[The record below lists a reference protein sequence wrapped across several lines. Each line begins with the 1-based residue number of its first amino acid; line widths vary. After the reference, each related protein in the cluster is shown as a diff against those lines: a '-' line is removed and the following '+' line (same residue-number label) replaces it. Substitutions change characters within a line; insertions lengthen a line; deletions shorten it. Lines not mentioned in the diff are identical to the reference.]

1 MRTHLGNRVAVF
13 PLAPGV
19 VLLLFGWA
27 ASLHAT
33 AAELPTASAPL
44 RLNTAVSY
52 TVDPDWPQRPE
63 GVAWGQMAGVAVDD
77 QDRIWL
83 HTRAKP
89 PIQVYDSS
97 GKFLRGFGDEVI
109 ASAHYLKIGPQ
120 GNIWVTDIGN
130 HVVMQFTPEG
140 KLLKTLGTFGVPG
153 EDETHLNK
161 PTDMAVTP
169 RGDVFVSD
177 GYGNNRIVHFDRSG
191 KFVKAWGRRGT
202 GPGEFNL
209 PHGIVVDSKGRL
221 YVADRSNV
229 RVQVFDQDGT
239 FLAEWRNLLVPW
251 GLAITEDDE
260 IWACGSSPMVWEQG
274 GGLLGCPP
282 KDQVFMKFDTDGK
295 LLQLWT
301 VPKGEDGGEQPGEV
315 NWLHAIDVD
324 SQGNIYAG
332 DIRGQKAQKFIR
344 QEPPSGSELEQ

>member
-1 MRTHLGNRVAVF
+1 MPAHAENRFAVF
-13 PLAPGV
+13 PLVLAV
-19 VLLLFGWA
+19 VLLPFTSA
-27 ASLHAT
+27 ATWRAA

-52 TVDPDWPQRPE
+52 RVDPDWPQRPE

-89 PIQVYDSS
+89 PIQVYDSR
-97 GKFLRGFGDEVI
+97 GNYLRGFGDEVI
-109 ASAHYLKIGPQ
+109 GSAHYLKIGPR
-120 GNIWVTDIGN
+120 GNIWVADIGN

-140 KLLKTLGTFGVPG
+140 KLLKTLGTPGEPG
-153 EDETHLNK
+153 EDQTHLNK

-169 RGDVFVSD
+169 EGDVFVSD
-177 GYGNNRIVHFDRSG
+177 GYGNNRIVHFDKNG
-191 KFVKAWGRRGT
+191 KFVKAWGRRGI

-221 YVADRSNV
+221 YVADRSNA
-229 RVQVFDQDGT
+229 RIQVFDRNGK
-239 FLAEWRNLLVPW
+239 FLDQWCNLLVPW

-260 IWACGSSPMVWEQG
+260 IWACGSSPMVWG
-274 GGLLGCPP
+274 KGVGLLGCPP
-282 KDQVFMKFDTDGK
+282 KDQVFMKFNTEGK

-301 VPKGEDGGEQPGEV
+301 VPKGEDGEEKPGEV
-315 NWLHAIDVD
+315 NWLHAMDVD

-332 DIRGQKAQKFIR
+332 DIRGQKAQKFVR
-344 QEPPSGSELEQ
+344 QEPD

>member
-1 MRTHLGNRVAVF
+1 MAVF
-13 PLAPGV
+13 SLALSVFLLPLIRVGIQR
-19 VLLLFGWA
+19 A
-27 ASLHAT
+27 A
-33 AAELPTASAPL
+33 AAELPSASAPL
-44 RLNTAVSY
+44 RVDTAVSY
-52 TVDPDWPQRPE
+52 QVDPNWPQCPA
-63 GVAWGQMAGVAVDD
+63 GIAWGQMPGVAVDD

-83 HTRAKP
+83 YTRAKP
-89 PIQVYDSS
+89 PIQVYDRS

-109 ASAHYLKIGPQ
+109 ASAHYLKIGPR
-120 GNIWVTDIGN
+120 GNIWVSDIGN

-140 KLLKTLGTFGVPG
+140 KLLKTLGTPGAPG

-169 RGDVFVSD
+169 GGDVFVSD
-177 GYGNNRIVHFDRSG
+177 GYGNNRIVHFDQDG
-191 KFVKAWGRRGT
+191 EFVKAWGRRGT

-229 RVQVFDQDGT
+229 RIQVFDRDGT
-239 FLAEWRNLLVPW
+239 FLAQWRNLLVPW

-274 GGLLGCPP
+274 DGLLGCPP
-282 KDQVFMKFDTDGK
+282 KDQVFMRFNTDGK

-301 VPKGEDGGEQPGEV
+301 VPKGEDGEEQPGEV
-315 NWLHAIDVD
+315 NWLHAIDID

-332 DIRGQKAQKFIR
+332 DIRGQKAQKFVR
-344 QEPPSGSELEQ
+344 QEPD